1 MLGVTKELEW
11 CYMIQTILIMS
22 RPIERSK
29 FSVTPE
35 NFELKFMFA
44 IILPMVGLGI
54 EYETFIPRKPQ
65 TNEELIINTKL
76 SLV

>member
-1 MLGVTKELEW
+1 MVLHDSNYLNYVTP
-11 CYMIQTILIMS
+11 S
-22 RPIERSK
+22 RV
-29 FSVTPE
+29 FTPE

-44 IILPMVGLGI
+44 IILPLVGLGI

-76 SLV
+76 TLV

>member
-1 MLGVTKELEW
+1 MVLHDSNYLNYVTPN
-11 CYMIQTILIMS
+11 
-22 RPIERSK
+22 RV
-29 FSVTPE
+29 FTPE
-35 NFELKFMFA
+35 NLKLKFMFA
-44 IILPMVGLGI
+44 IILPLVGLGI

>member
-1 MLGVTKELEW
+1 MLNDTNFIN
-11 CYMIQTILIMS
+11 Y
-22 RPIERSK
+22 
-29 FSVTPE
+29 VTPNRVLTPA
-35 NFELKFMFA
+35 NFELIFIFA
-44 IILPMVGLGI
+44 IILPLVGLGI